1 MKKTI
6 LFLTFILFTFSLA
19 IGGGESK
26 LIMRV
31 VKLDP
36 EKTRQNKDSPFPDYP
51 ESSER
56 KEDPNRKI
64 KLLRNKTV
72 IDDKGQSWQFGSE
85 EIYLAKDDTTTEG
98 WFGGGKEDIRVNIN
112 ITHHIIKDNDTLFS
126 FSALSAVSGSNGI
139 AKTYLQNGNYIIV
152 YRKFERYEKIKH
164 YKKWIT
170 SIHAVVNGEDLNF
183 SRGYENSCAPS
194 FINGQ
199 LFYLF
204 QKKGK
209 WGWFFDGIEHPDLW
223 DEVYYNYG
231 QYGDGKSYPD
241 PSYTGFRVRNDG
253 KWCIMRGVL
262 EAEQ

>member
-1 MKKTI
+1 M
-6 LFLTFILFTFSLA
+6 FSLVN
-19 IGGGESK
+19 GEDESK

-36 EKTRQNKDSPFPDYP
+36 EKTQQNKDSTYPDYP
-51 ESSER
+51 ESFDR

-72 IDDKGQSWQFGSE
+72 IDDNGQSWQFGIE

-112 ITHHIIKDNDTLFS
+112 LTYHIIKDNDTLFS
-126 FSALSAVSGSNGI
+126 FSALCQASGSNGI
-139 AKTYLQNGNYIIV
+139 AKLFLQNGNYIIV
-152 YRKFERYEKIKH
+152 YRKFERFEKVKRH
-164 YKKWIT
+164 KKWIT

-183 SRGYENSCAPS
+183 SRGYENSCAPC

-223 DEVYYNYG
+223 DEVFYH
-231 QYGDGKSYPD
+231 YGDGDGGGPD
-241 PSYTGFRVRNDG
+241 RYHDPNYNRFSVKNDG
-253 KWCIMRGVL
+253 KWCKMHAVL